1 MDYFL
6 IGKFSIADGEK
17 RKIQHENGINLLYKG
32 IKEIYTEAEPENW
45 RIEKTAEGKPF
56 FTEKPELKFNIS
68 HSGEHCAIMISDSVC
83 GADIEEIRAFPQRVI
98 KRTCTHEEQK
108 YLSLLPEKE
117 QETAKWMLWT
127 LKESYVKA
135 VGKGL
140 SYGMKNISFTNLP
153 VCGFPENFQ
162 LSDKDI
168 SFIPKENLKYIDHPM
183 GKFYI
188 FTDGIVCVSFCKLT
202 A

>member
-6 IGKFSIADGEK
+6 IGKFDLADGEK

-45 RIEKTAEGKPF
+45 HIEKTAEGKPF
-56 FTEKPELKFNIS
+56 FKEKPEIKFNIS

-83 GADIEEIRAFPQRVI
+83 GADIEEIRPFPQRVI
-98 KRTCTHEEQK
+98 KRICTYEEQK
-108 YLSLLPEKE
+108 YLSLLPEKK

-153 VCGFPENFQ
+153 NVESSGNF
-162 LSDKDI
+162 LLEDKDI